1 MSPYAAG
8 EGSSSPRLAL
18 NSPIRVSAW
27 QSGDWGPC
35 PCQRVPGN
43 GGSQHQPGLC
53 LVPQPLCSLTAHVLR
68 GMHPAEMPQ
77 GFVPPG
83 RKETRPAILACGQG
97 SSEENWRLP
106 LECPRDLSL
115 LGPYF
120 LGIPGCAVEDPLH
133 AAQLP
138 SWLCLA
144 GDNSPKGPACGCF
157 GFSPGLSV
165 TVMLQGRLEI
175 LVLLWHEKQGPRG
188 QSEGKLVFHMSA
200 PLRVV
205 AVFIP
210 QAEMQEQDRE

>member
-1 MSPYAAG
+1 MQLG
-8 EGSSSPRLAL
+8 KGAL
-18 NSPIRVSAW
+18 LRGWPSTAPLGF
-27 QSGDWGPC
+27 QP
-35 PCQRVPGN
+35 
-43 GGSQHQPGLC
+43 GSQGTGV
-53 LVPQPLCSLTAHVLR
+53 LVHVRGSQAMVAPSTSLDCAWFPSPCAALLH
-68 GMHPAEMPQ
+68 M
-77 GFVPPG
+77 
-83 RKETRPAILACGQG
+83 
-97 SSEENWRLP
+97 SSEECTQLKCLRDLYLLAGKRLGQLSLP
-106 LECPRDLSL
+106 VAKEAVKKTGGSPWSAPRDLSL

-120 LGIPGCAVEDPLH
+120 LGIAGCAVEDPLH